1 MNCEKTQEV
10 HMVSVLVTGSNRGL
24 GLESVRTR
32 MGGEGTSLLPP
43 ESVRGMRS
51 LVEKFTLT
59 QSGRFFRYD
68 GLEMPW

>member
-1 MNCEKTQEV
+1 MA
-10 HMVSVLVTGSNRGL
+10 SVLVTGSNRGL
-24 GLESVRTR
+24 GLEWVRTR

-51 LVEKFTLT
+51 LVEKFTLA

-68 GLEMPW
+68 GLKMPW